1 VGGPREEV
9 WTAQNQKFSKTS
21 HHTPGPPNFSDAVEI
36 LIRSLSQV
44 SGLEVHWVALGRLV

>member
-1 VGGPREEV
+1 MGGPREEV